1 MVLAEDDEAA
11 EGAVPATSVHRF
23 RWLSPAKAMR
33 AGHHTMMLRK
43 GRRVPQ
49 RMETNRKRLVHPQEE
64 AASLLSLHLHLQL
77 QLHAAAA
84 SLLRLP
90 DLHHLHNLNAPGL
103 MGCLLMGN

>member
-1 MVLAEDDEAA
+1 
-11 EGAVPATSVHRF
+11 
-23 RWLSPAKAMR
+23 
-33 AGHHTMMLRK
+33 MMLRK
-43 GRRVPQ
+43 RRRVPQ
-49 RMETNRKRLVHPQEE
+49 RMETNRKRLVHPQKE

-90 DLHHLHNLNAPGL
+90 DLHHLPNLHNLNLPHLHNLNAPGL